1 MPEQHHEMFDGRLH
15 VYKRDGSRFWQCSAF
30 LADRNWRVS
39 TKTDSFSEA
48 KDIAEDWYLTLR
60 GKLKAGTLKH
70 ERTFRQA
77 AEQFRA
83 EYETLVGG
91 ERNPV
96 YVEGH
101 WRRLKNYLNP
111 FFGDLGLSEITRAKV
126 QEYRIKRKKDVVR
139 GRNHGPAR
147 STLHQEI
154 VTLRQVLK
162 TAELHGWISAIPN
175 LSAPYKTSGKIAHR
189 AWFSPEEYKQLYEA
203 TRDRVENPRH
213 NRHRNAYVELHDY
226 VLFMA
231 NTGLRPD
238 ESKRIQFRDVKIVE
252 DRDSGQTILEIDVR
266 GKRGVGFC
274 KSMPGAVHPFN
285 RVKERKRPKTTKDAT
300 GKEKIDL
307 LKPEPTDLVFPNT
320 HHELFNIILDEQNLK
335 FDREGQRR
343 TFYSLRH
350 TYICLRLMEGADVY
364 QIAKNCRTSVQ
375 MIEEFYA
382 SHIKNM
388 VDASVINVRRSRSA
402 RPVRAK
408 PAPKRTRALRKF
420 NGNKRNRR
428 P

>member
-15 VYKRDGSRFWQCSAF
+15 VYMREGSRYWQCSAF

-48 KDIAEDWYLTLR
+48 KDIAEDWYLGLR

-77 AEQFRA
+77 AERFRE

-91 ERNPV
+91 ERHPE
-96 YVEGH
+96 YVNGH
-101 WRRLKNYLNP
+101 WRRLKNHLLP
-111 FFGDLGLSEITRAKV
+111 FFGNLGLSEVNRAKV
-126 QEYRIKRKKDVVR
+126 QEYRIKRKKDTVP
-139 GRNHGPAR
+139 GKNTPPTR
-147 STLHQEI
+147 STIHQEI
-154 VTLRQVLK
+154 VVLRQVLK
-162 TAELHGWISAIPN
+162 TAELHGWISAIPS
-175 LSAPYKTSGKIAHR
+175 LSAPYKTSGKITHR

-203 TRDRVENPRH
+203 TRDRVEHPRH

-238 ESKRIQFRDVKIVE
+238 ESMRIEFRDVKIVD

-274 KSMPGAVHPFN
+274 KSMPGAVHPFQ
-285 RVKERKRPKTTKDAT
+285 RVVKRRNPA
-300 GKEKIDL
+300 
-307 LKPEPTDLVFPNT
+307 PTDLVFPNN
-320 HHELFNIILDEQNLK
+320 HHELFNIILEEQNLK

-364 QIAKNCRTSVQ
+364 QVAKNCRTSVQ

-388 VDASVINVRRSRSA
+388 VDASNLNVRRSRSMP
-402 RPVRAK
+402 RTSGK
-408 PAPKRTRALRKF
+408 PKPKRPRQLRKF
-420 NGNKRNRR
+420 NGNRRNPRR
-428 P
+428 

>member
-1 MPEQHHEMFDGRLH
+1 MPEQHHEMMDGRLH
-15 VYKRDGSRFWQCSAF
+15 VYKRENSRYWQCSAF

-48 KDIAEDWYLTLR
+48 KDIAEDWYLGLR

-70 ERTFRQA
+70 ERTFEQA
-77 AEQFRA
+77 AEQFRT

-91 ERNPV
+91 ERHPQ

-101 WRRLKNYLNP
+101 WRRLKNYLLP
-111 FFGDLGLSEITRAKV
+111 FFGPLGLSEVTRAKV
-126 QEYRIKRKKDVVR
+126 QEYRIRRKKDTVP
-139 GRNHGPAR
+139 GKKTPPSR
-147 STLHQEI
+147 STIHQEI
-154 VTLRQVLK
+154 VVLRQVLK

-175 LSAPYKTSGKIAHR
+175 LSAPYKTSGKITHR

-203 TRDRVENPRH
+203 TRERVQNPRH
-213 NRHRNAYVELHDY
+213 NKHRNTYFELHNY

-238 ESKRIQFRDVKIVE
+238 ESRRIEFRDVKIVD

-274 KSMPGAVHPFN
+274 KSMPGAVHPF
-285 RVKERKRPKTTKDAT
+285 RLLSEHKRPKRVKDAS
-300 GKEKIDL
+300 GKETIEL
-307 LKPEPTDLVFPNT
+307 AKPGPTDLVFPNT
-320 HHELFNIILDEQNLK
+320 HHELFNIILEEQDLK

-364 QIAKNCRTSVQ
+364 QVAKNCRTSVQ

-388 VDASVINVRRSRSA
+388 VDASNLNMRRSRSMRPA
-402 RPVRAK
+402 RART
-408 PAPKRTRALRKF
+408 APKRPRPLRKF
-420 NGNKRNRR
+420 NKNRR
-428 P
+428 NPGR

>member
-15 VYKRDGSRFWQCSAF
+15 LYMREGSRFWQCSAF

-39 TKTDSFSEA
+39 TKTDSLSEA
-48 KDIAEDWYLTLR
+48 KDIAEDWYLGLR

-77 AEQFRA
+77 ADQFRE
-83 EYETLVGG
+83 EYESLVGG
-91 ERNPV
+91 ERHPE

-101 WRRLKNYLNP
+101 WRRLKNHLLP
-111 FFGDLGLSEITRAKV
+111 FFGNLGLSEVTRAKV
-126 QEYRIKRKKDVVR
+126 QEYRIKRRKDTVPGKR
-139 GRNHGPAR
+139 TPPSR
-147 STLHQEI
+147 STIHQEI
-154 VTLRQVLK
+154 VVLRQVLK

-175 LSAPYKTSGKIAHR
+175 LSAAYKTSGKIAHR

-213 NRHRNAYVELHDY
+213 NKHRTAYVELHDY

-238 ESKRIQFRDVKIVE
+238 ESKRIEFRDVKIVD

-274 KSMPGAVHPFN
+274 KSMPGAVHPFQ
-285 RVKERKRPKTTKDAT
+285 RVVKRRKPA
-300 GKEKIDL
+300 
-307 LKPEPTDLVFPNT
+307 PTDLVFPNT
-320 HHELFNIILDEQNLK
+320 HHELFNAILLEQDLK
-335 FDREGQRR
+335 FDREGQYR

-364 QIAKNCRTSVQ
+364 QVAKNCRTSVQ

-382 SHIKNM
+382 SHIKNT
-388 VDASVINVRRSRSA
+388 VDASVVNVRRSRSSRPRRAA
-402 RPVRAK
+402 RAGAP
-408 PAPKRTRALRKF
+408 PSPPKRPRQLRKF
-420 NGNKRNRR
+420 NANRR
-428 P
+428 NSRR

>member
-1 MPEQHHEMFDGRLH
+1 MPEQHHEMMDGRLH
-15 VYKRDGSRFWQCSAF
+15 VYMRDGSRYWQCSAF
-30 LADRNWRVS
+30 LVDRNWRVS
-39 TKTDSFSEA
+39 TKTDSLSEA

-70 ERTFRQA
+70 ERTFSQA
-77 AEQFRA
+77 AEQFRT
-83 EYETLVGG
+83 EYESLVGG
-91 ERNPV
+91 ERHPE
-96 YVEGH
+96 YVNGH

-111 FFGDLGLSEITRAKV
+111 FFGDLGLSEVTRAKV

-139 GRNHGPAR
+139 GRNNSPAR
-147 STLHQEI
+147 STIHQEI

-162 TAELHGWISAIPN
+162 TAELHGWISAIPS

-203 TRDRVENPRH
+203 TRDRIENPRH
-213 NRHRNAYVELHDY
+213 NKHRNAYLELHDY

-238 ESKRIQFRDVKIVE
+238 ESKRIEFRDVKIVD
-252 DRDSGQTILEIDVR
+252 DRDSGETILEIDVR

-274 KSMPGAVHPFN
+274 KSMPGAVHTFE
-285 RVKERKRPKTTKDAT
+285 RVVKRRNPA
-300 GKEKIDL
+300 
-307 LKPEPTDLVFPNT
+307 PTDLVFPNT

-364 QIAKNCRTSVQ
+364 QVAKNCRTSVQ

-388 VDASVINVRRSRSA
+388 VNAADVNVRRSRSP
-402 RPVRAK
+402 RPGRAK
-408 PAPKRTRALRKF
+408 PAPKRSRSLRKF
-420 NGNKRNRR
+420 NGNKRNPRH
-428 P
+428 

>member
-15 VYKRDGSRFWQCSAF
+15 VYMREGSRHWQCSAF
-30 LADRNWRVS
+30 LAERNWRVS
-39 TKTDSFSEA
+39 TKTDSLSEA
-48 KDIAEDWYLTLR
+48 KDIAEDWYLGLR

-70 ERTFRQA
+70 ERTFAQA
-77 AEQFRA
+77 AERFRE

-91 ERNPV
+91 ERHPE
-96 YVEGH
+96 YVNGH
-101 WRRLKNYLNP
+101 WGRLKNYLLP
-111 FFGDLGLSEITRAKV
+111 FFGNLGLSEVTRAKV

-139 GRNHGPAR
+139 GTNHPPAR
-147 STLHQEI
+147 STIHQEI
-154 VTLRQVLK
+154 VVLRQVLK
-162 TAELHGWISAIPN
+162 TAELHGWISAIPS
-175 LSAPYKTSGKIAHR
+175 LSAPYKTNGKITHR

-203 TRDRVENPRH
+203 TRDRVEHPRH
-213 NRHRNAYVELHDY
+213 NKHRNAYVELHDY

-238 ESKRIQFRDVKIVE
+238 ESMRIEFRDVKIVD

-274 KSMPGAVHPFN
+274 KSMPGAVHPFQ
-285 RVKERKRPKTTKDAT
+285 RVVKRRNPA
-300 GKEKIDL
+300 
-307 LKPEPTDLVFPNT
+307 PTDLVFPNN
-320 HHELFNIILDEQNLK
+320 HHDLFNIILQEQNLK

-364 QIAKNCRTSVQ
+364 QVAKNCRTSVQ

-388 VDASVINVRRSRSA
+388 VDASNLNMRRSRA
-402 RPVRAK
+402 PRPRRAK
-408 PAPKRTRALRKF
+408 PAPKRSPSLRKF
-420 NGNKRNRR
+420 NGNRRNPRR
-428 P
+428 

>member
-1 MPEQHHEMFDGRLH
+1 MPEQHHEMMDGRLH
-15 VYKRDGSRFWQCSAF
+15 VYKRDGSRLWQCSAF
-30 LADRNWRVS
+30 LGDRNWRVS
-39 TKTDSFSEA
+39 TKTDSLSEA
-48 KDIAEDWYLTLR
+48 KDFAEDWYLGLR

-77 AEQFRA
+77 AEQFRT
-83 EYETLVGG
+83 EYEAITEG
-91 ERNPV
+91 ERNEV

-111 FFGDLGLSEITRAKV
+111 FFGDLGLSEVTRAKV

-139 GRNHGPAR
+139 GKDTAPAR

-162 TAELHGWISAIPN
+162 TAELHGWIAAVPS
-175 LSAPYKTSGKIAHR
+175 LSAPYKTSGKVVHR
-189 AWFSPEEYKQLYEA
+189 AWFSPEEYKQLYTA
-203 TRDRVENPRH
+203 TRERTENPRKK
-213 NRHRNAYVELHDY
+213 RYQEDYEELHDY

-238 ESKRIQFRDVKIVE
+238 ESRRIEFRDVKIV
-252 DRDSGQTILEIDVR
+252 DDASSGQTILEIDVR
-266 GKRGVGFC
+266 GKRGVGFY
-274 KSMPGAVHPFN
+274 KSMPGAVHPFE
-285 RVKERKRPKTTKDAT
+285 RVLKRRNPA
-300 GKEKIDL
+300 
-307 LKPEPTDLVFPNT
+307 PTDLVFPNS
-320 HHELFNIILDEQNLK
+320 HHEVFNTILDEQNLK

-350 TYICLRLMEGADVY
+350 TYICMRLMEGADVY
-364 QIAKNCRTSVQ
+364 QVAKNCRTSVK

-388 VDASVINVRRSRSA
+388 VDAAIVNVRRPKPKPFVKKTS
-402 RPVRAK
+402 RAK
-408 PAPKRTRALRKF
+408 KSLSDRDESHV
-420 NGNKRNRR
+420 
-428 P
+428 